1 MLGGRY
7 VGLCV
12 KDTTEKQCQ
21 LIKGELNLE
30 YAKQCIINDLAM
42 GERKPILKK
51 MTAHWIVLPH
61 EACCSQCGGP
71 LGPMKV
77 KLWWP

>member
-21 LIKGELNLE
+21 LSKGELNLE

-42 GERKPILKK
+42 GKENQFLKK
-51 MTAHWIVLPH
+51 
-61 EACCSQCGGP
+61 
-71 LGPMKV
+71 
-77 KLWWP
+77 

>member
-21 LIKGELNLE
+21 LSMGELNLE
-30 YAKQCIINDLAM
+30 YAKCIINDLAM
-42 GERKPILKK
+42 GKENQFLKK
-51 MTAHWIVLPH
+51 
-61 EACCSQCGGP
+61 
-71 LGPMKV
+71 
-77 KLWWP
+77 